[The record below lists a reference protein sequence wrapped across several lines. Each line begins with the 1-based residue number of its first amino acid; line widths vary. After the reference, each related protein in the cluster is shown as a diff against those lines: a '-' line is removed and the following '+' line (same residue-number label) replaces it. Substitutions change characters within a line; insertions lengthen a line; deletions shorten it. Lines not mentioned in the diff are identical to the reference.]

1 MSPGSQP
8 WSGDKSLGH
17 RRASWADEGPSMQAP
32 LGVGGER
39 TGWALWGKSM
49 RESSLLCSDT
59 RRNLLGRLTR
69 P

>member
-1 MSPGSQP
+1 
-8 WSGDKSLGH
+8 
-17 RRASWADEGPSMQAP
+17 MQAP